1 MRCSFLL
8 LSVGHSRRAR
18 RAATGVSSF
27 GRRAIRAMTEQ
38 VVLPD
43 ARAAQRDE
51 TLARSD

>member
-1 MRCSFLL
+1 MSCSFLL
-8 LSVGHSRRAR
+8 LSVGHSRPAR
-18 RAATGVSSF
+18 HAATGVSSF